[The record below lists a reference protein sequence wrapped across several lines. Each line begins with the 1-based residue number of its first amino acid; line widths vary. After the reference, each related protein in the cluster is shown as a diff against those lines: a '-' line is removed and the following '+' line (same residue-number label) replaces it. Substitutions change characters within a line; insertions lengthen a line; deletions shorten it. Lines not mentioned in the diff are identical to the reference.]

1 MEKGDTYL
9 AAKTRKRRAK
19 KGRESELQGPDSQL
33 RSASSS
39 PAWQGDKHSKG
50 CNGQPCASGACILNL
65 EGKKRAPRR
74 GCWRLD
80 KNQQFYEDIYT
91 KQVTENLDTAQTGT
105 RYSCRTAARAISYPQ
120 KRPVTAVTAMN
131 YSSSGMQQHTEIF
144 TIARKTKCK

>member
-91 KQVTENLDTAQTGT
+91 EQVTENVDTAQTGT
-105 RYSCRTAARAISYPQ
+105 RYSCRTAARANFLSPKKASYCC
-120 KRPVTAVTAMN
+120 N
-131 YSSSGMQQHTEIF
+131 GYELQQLRYAAAHWDIYNRTQN
-144 TIARKTKCK
+144 KM